1 MDEELANLQN
11 DIVAVCT
18 TNMLQKVEAQQKQ
31 DSGTMSPS
39 SSSSSS
45 LTTSNL
51 SLVELPTEQ
60 KLMEAKQVLDGPNSP
75 QLEVL
80 GEEHRL
86 ETSITTTNANIS
98 ASLPAMAPKVAS
110 ENTTDTLATDTQ
122 QA

>member
-1 MDEELANLQN
+1 MANLQN